1 METLVFLAAMAVF
14 VLVIFVSE
22 SARTRKEEKK
32 FIQSLYED
40 YFSLSRKEYALE
52 RFARMGSYF
61 GRHQKEGQLD
71 DITWN
76 DLGMDELFKRMNYTL
91 SASGEEYLY
100 YTLRTL
106 KQSGGELEHLEE
118 AVGFFGAHP
127 EVRVQ
132 VQLAMKKLGHTGKYS
147 LYDYLDNLDVL
158 GERSP
163 RRHLLMD
170 LLFLPLVGLMWVNI
184 SLAIVGL
191 VILIIYN
198 ILTYF
203 REKGEIDPY
212 ITSFSYIMRLM
223 QACGELEKISV
234 PPCSREWEAMRQA
247 RKQLQGMRRNSY
259 WVMSPYRGN
268 ASGDVLAIL
277 MDYIRMVFHA
287 DLIKFDSMLKVLR
300 GHIEDVDAM
309 IGVVG
314 YVETA
319 IAIWI
324 FRESLAAEHKGREN
338 PAAGSAVRGEE
349 KPRSNGMDM
358 TDERSRNDGAEA
370 AESSAQRDGTER
382 TKGALR
388 NDSADREEKQARN
401 GGTTNS
407 TNSTYR
413 RKGRGWCAPEFFV
426 GEGLQMEEGYHPLLS
441 KPVKNGIVTKRGVL
455 LTGSNASGKST
466 FLKTVALNAIL
477 AQTIHTCA
485 ADRYRAPFYHVYSSM
500 TLRDDLDSGESY
512 YIVEIK
518 ALKRILDAASEGEG
532 QILCFVDEVL
542 RGTNTV
548 ERIAASTQILKS
560 LGRME
565 RGHSMKRG
573 HSMGILCFAAT
584 HDIELTELLQDDFD
598 NYHFEEDVRDGDVF
612 FNYKLKEGKA
622 TTRNAI
628 KLLELMGYDK
638 EVIKK
643 ATDQAE
649 HFTRFG
655 VWQK

>member
-106 KQSGGELEHLEE
+106 KQSGEELEHLEE
-118 AVGFFGAHP
+118 AVRFFGAHP

-132 VQLAMKKLGHTGKYS
+132 VQLAMRKLGHTGKYS

-163 RRHLLMD
+163 RKHLLMD

-234 PPCSREWEAMRQA
+234 PACSREWEVMRQA
-247 RKQLQGMRRNSY
+247 RKRMQGMRRNSY

-300 GHIEDVDAM
+300 GHIEDVDTM

-324 FRESLAAEHKGREN
+324 FRESLAAEHEGQEN
-338 PAAGSAVRGEE
+338 KKVKEGTAAESAVHVE
-349 KPRSNGMDM
+349 KTPQSNGMDVDM
-358 TDERSRNDGAEA
+358 AEERRRNDGAGA
-370 AESSAQRDGTER
+370 AEGSEQRDGTDKTDR

-401 GGTTNS
+401 GGATNGTNS
-407 TNSTYR
+407 TCGK
-413 RKGRGWCAPEFFV
+413 KGRGWCAPEFFV

-518 ALKRILDAASEGEG
+518 ALKRILDAASAGEG

-560 LGRME
+560 LG
-565 RGHSMKRG
+565 S
-573 HSMGILCFAAT
+573 SGILCFAAT

-649 HFTRFG
+649 HFTQFG